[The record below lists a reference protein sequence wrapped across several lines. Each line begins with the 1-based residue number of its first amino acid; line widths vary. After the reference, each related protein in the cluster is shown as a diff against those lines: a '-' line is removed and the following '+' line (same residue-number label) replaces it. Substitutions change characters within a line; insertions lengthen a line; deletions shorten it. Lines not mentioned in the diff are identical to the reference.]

1 MITINGVAQA
11 IRGFNNIQCAKGQV
25 IIDGVDVT
33 PDSKIVNITVT
44 GDVRNIEGSFSDIKI
59 EGNVTGEVNT
69 GSGDIEIGGNVGGS
83 VKTGSG
89 DVEIGGSVFGSVRT
103 GSGDITHN

>member
-1 MITINGVAQA
+1 MITINGVNQT
-11 IRGFNNIQCAKGQV
+11 IRGFNNIQCVNNRV

-44 GDVRNIEGSFSDIKI
+44 GDVRNIEGSFSDINVI
-59 EGNVTGEVNT
+59 GNVTGEVNT
-69 GSGDIEIGGNVGGS
+69 GSGDIEISGNVGGS

-89 DVEIGGSVFGSVRT
+89 DVEIGGSVSGSVRT